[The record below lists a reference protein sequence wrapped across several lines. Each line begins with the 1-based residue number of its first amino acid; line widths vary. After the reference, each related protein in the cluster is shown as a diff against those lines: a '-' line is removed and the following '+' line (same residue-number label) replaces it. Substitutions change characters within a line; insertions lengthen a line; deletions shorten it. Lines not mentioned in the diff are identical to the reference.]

1 MDRGKKRQVSGSLGF
16 RVERVEKRVSVF
28 SSGLG
33 RQNSLRMAE
42 SMRKGEG
49 KERQRGRERKRE
61 RKTFRG
67 FTALRIYFVEFLP
80 WRSGN
85 KSN

>member
-16 RVERVEKRVSVF
+16 RVERVEKRASVF

-42 SMRKGEG
+42 SMRKGEEG
-49 KERQRGRERKRE
+49 QRGRERKRE